1 MNRPVDWCDLESVFE
16 LSRIVGT
23 DCNPRLVF
31 FILGLRSEDFVILW
45 SCWDYRILPRIWD
58 LSLVIIMWHSNMCSV
73 FYLQV
78 YCIMISDYLQLERVK
93 KIHVRCTCICR
104 VCCHKWYCAKDI
116 YCKLWS
122 FIMTLEQ
129 IKPRLAFQS
138 RKFRD
143 WILGFW
149 RLQSLIMG
157 SSTPNEDFP
166 VDWEWWNTGI
176 LDYFVM
182 ATQHSTV
189 FVALG
194 LFTCQPTIVAY
205 KFV

>member
-1 MNRPVDWCDLESVFE
+1 
-16 LSRIVGT
+16 
-23 DCNPRLVF
+23 
-31 FILGLRSEDFVILW
+31 
-45 SCWDYRILPRIWD
+45 
-58 LSLVIIMWHSNMCSV
+58 MCSV

-93 KIHVRCTCICR
+93 KIHVGCTCICR

-157 SSTPNEDFP
+157 SSTPLCYVFTSQTKIFQWTGSDEILEY
-166 VDWEWWNTGI
+166 WTILLWLRNTPQCLLPWGFLHANQPLWRI
-176 LDYFVM
+176 SLSSRSIQFVFCSLVCM
-182 ATQHSTV
+182 WV
-189 FVALG
+189 FNV
-194 LFTCQPTIVAY
+194 Y
-205 KFV
+205 